1 MPTCFFCVLKKS
13 LPEQMFFGQDRRYR
27 TGARPAVNNKKT
39 LVHCP

>member
-1 MPTCFFCVLKKS
+1 MPTCFLCPEKS